1 MLRSLEALQEKALEK
16 DAAGLAAR
24 AARDAERI
32 GRLQNAKRTK
42 AVDVTALDVQVQE
55 KRQLKEREKALVAM
69 EAAHTAE
76 VVRLRAQQEA
86 AEAATRQALERA
98 IQDEWRQQADAH
110 KDKNKVAL
118 DFTDM
123 PPEQCGRSALQKFAG
138 EDEGRATR
146 TKQQH
151 ADMKAWVETQRQERA
166 AREAAE
172 ARQRTQETAQFRQ
185 VVALAEQQE
194 AELVAC
200 QARVTHQVQAD
211 NAALSRQ
218 HAQAKAQ
225 AAERQRA
232 EEQALLARQ
241 RADPLLNE
249 VNDCVNPETRR
260 IIPDRFR
267 GFSTAQRHAL
277 REENHTL
284 LTEKAA
290 HQRQADEEEKAW
302 GTRQV
307 QYQAMLLQQEADEK
321 EARALA
327 EQATKATQEQ
337 QKQEHKARNQAAKAD
352 AFGTIE
358 GGKGLFA
365 KFGTSLA

>member
-16 DAAGLAAR
+16 DAARLAAR
-24 AARDAERI
+24 AARDAERVA
-32 GRLQNAKRTK
+32 RLQNAKRTK
-42 AVDVTALDVQVQE
+42 AVDVTDLDVQVQE
-55 KRQLKEREKALVAM
+55 KLQLKEREKALVAM

-76 VVRLRAQQEA
+76 VVRLRAQQDA

-98 IQDEWRQQADAH
+98 IQDEWRQQADAN
-110 KDKNKVAL
+110 KDKNKVVL
-118 DFTDM
+118 DFFDV

-151 ADMKAWVETQRQERA
+151 ADMKAWVEAQRREQA
-166 AREAAE
+166 AREVAE
-172 ARQRTQETAQFRQ
+172 ACQRAYEATQFRQ

-194 AELVAC
+194 AERVAC
-200 QARVTHQVQAD
+200 QAWVTHQVQAD

-232 EEQALLARQ
+232 EDQALLAHQ

-260 IIPDRFR
+260 ILPDRFR

-290 HQRQADEEEKAW
+290 HQRHKEEKAW
-302 GTRQV
+302 SARQA

-327 EQATKATQEQ
+327 QQATKATLEQ
-337 QKQEHKARNQAAKAD
+337 QKQEHKARNQAARAD

-358 GGKGLFA
+358 GGKSLFA
-365 KFGTSLA
+365 KFGSSLA